1 MTSSPADNSSG
12 PTASVA
18 LAELYA
24 SIQGEGSRVGRPCV
38 FVRLSGCNL
47 KCVYCDSEHAARG
60 EGVLT
65 GVGDIVSRVRGYGVR
80 LVQVTGGEPLIRPGA
95 GELVTS
101 LLDEGLEVVVET
113 NGTVD
118 IGLFDRRAS
127 YVVDIKT
134 PGSGAGGSFLE
145 ANFERLT
152 ARDEVKFVVVSRAD
166 FDWATSVVRE
176 RRLSGRLPVLFS
188 AAWGMVPLKDMALWI
203 IESGLD
209 VRLNPQLHKIIWG
222 PDARGV

>member
-1 MTSSPADNSSG
+1 MISNPANRPRPAG
-12 PTASVA
+12 AVA

-24 SIQGEGSRVGRPCV
+24 SIQGEGTRVGRPCV
-38 FVRLSGCNL
+38 FVRLAGCNL
-47 KCVYCDSEHAARG
+47 ECVYCDSEHAARG
-60 EGVLT
+60 EGILT

-80 LVQVTGGEPLIRPGA
+80 LVQVTGGEPLIQPAA

-101 LLDEGLEVVVET
+101 LLDAGLEVVVET

-127 YVVDIKT
+127 CVVDIKT

-145 ANFERLT
+145 ANFDRL
-152 ARDEVKFVVVSRAD
+152 RPDDEVKFVVVSRED
-166 FDWATSVVRE
+166 FDWAMSVVRE
-176 RRLSGRLPVLFS
+176 RRLHERLTVLFS
-188 AAWGMVPLKDMALWI
+188 AAWGMVGLKELASWI
-203 IESGLD
+203 IGSGLD
-209 VRLNPQLHKIIWG
+209 IRLNPQLHKHIWS